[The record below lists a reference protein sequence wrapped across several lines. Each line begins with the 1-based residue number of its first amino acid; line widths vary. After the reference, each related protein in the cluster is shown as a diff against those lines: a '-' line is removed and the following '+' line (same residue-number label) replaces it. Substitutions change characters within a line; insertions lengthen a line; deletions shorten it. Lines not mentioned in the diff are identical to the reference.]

1 MSRGA
6 GKVQTAILSLIAS
19 DDDGAWTTTD
29 VCEAVYRG
37 VNRIE
42 KKHRVAVSRAIRT
55 MALPEP
61 WAVARLERAGCEYL
75 LFNQL
80 SLESRL
86 RKYWQASFV
95 VPGYAFEQYKNS
107 YPHHVA
113 KAEKEIADYREYF
126 EADELG
132 RINIEIRE
140 AQTSLGM
147 LRAVGVGAEFI
158 QSIADRI
165 TRLLERKAEA
175 EAKLSVSYASPVKS
189 GNTYQ
194 ETAA

>member
-37 VNRIE
+37 ANRIE
-42 KKHRVAVSRAIRT
+42 KKHRVSVSRAIRT
-55 MALPEP
+55 MDLPEP
-61 WAVARLERAGCEYL
+61 WAVARLERSGCEYMI
-75 LFNQL
+75 FNRL
-80 SLESRL
+80 SLESTL
-86 RKYWQASFV
+86 RKRWQSHYALSGISFEYFKV
-95 VPGYAFEQYKNS
+95 RYSHQIP
-107 YPHHVA
+107 
-113 KAEKEIADYREYF
+113 KAEEEVAEYRNYF

-132 RINIEIRE
+132 RINIEIRD

-175 EAKLSVSYASPVKS
+175 EAKLSVSSSAQVES

-194 ETAA
+194 EDAA

>member
-19 DDDGAWTTTD
+19 DEDGAWTTTD

-37 VNRIE
+37 SNRIE
-42 KKHRVAVSRAIRT
+42 KKHRVSVSRAIRT
-55 MALPEP
+55 MDLPEP
-61 WAVARLERAGCEYL
+61 WAVARLERSGCEYMI
-75 LFNQL
+75 FNRL
-80 SLESRL
+80 SLESTL
-86 RKYWQASFV
+86 RKRWQSHYALSCISFEYFKV
-95 VPGYAFEQYKNS
+95 RYSHQIP
-107 YPHHVA
+107 
-113 KAEKEIADYREYF
+113 KAEEEVAEYREYF

-132 RINIEIRE
+132 RINIEIRD

-165 TRLLERKAEA
+165 TSLLERKTEA
-175 EAKLSVSYASPVKS
+175 EAKLNVSSAPELRG